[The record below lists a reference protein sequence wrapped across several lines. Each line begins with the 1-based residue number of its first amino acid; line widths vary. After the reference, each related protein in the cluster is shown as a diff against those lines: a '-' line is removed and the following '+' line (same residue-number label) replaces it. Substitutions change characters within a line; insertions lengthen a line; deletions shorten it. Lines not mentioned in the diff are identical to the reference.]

1 MRVKKAETSQNLT
14 DREIITLQYLAKGY
28 ENKEIADTIFVS
40 THTVKAHV
48 SAILRKLDARNRTH
62 AVYIAMKLKIID

>member
-48 SAILRKLDARNRTH
+48 SAILRKLNARNRIH
-62 AVYIAMKLKIID
+62 AVYIGMKLNIID

>member
-14 DREIITLQYLAKGY
+14 DREIITLQYLAKWY

-48 SAILRKLDARNRTH
+48 SAILRKLNARNRTH

>member
-48 SAILRKLDARNRTH
+48 SAILRKLNARNRTP

>member
-1 MRVKKAETSQNLT
+1 MRVKKAETSQTLT

-48 SAILRKLDARNRTH
+48 SAILRKLNARNRTH

>member
-1 MRVKKAETSQNLT
+1 MRVKKAETSQTLT

-48 SAILRKLDARNRTH
+48 SSL
-62 AVYIAMKLKIID
+62 

>member
-40 THTVKAHV
+40 THTVKDHV
-48 SAILRKLDARNRTH
+48 SAILRKLNARNRTH

>member
-14 DREIITLQYLAKGY
+14 DKIITLQYLAKGY

-48 SAILRKLDARNRTH
+48 SAILRKLNARNRTH

>member
-1 MRVKKAETSQNLT
+1 MRVKKAETSQTLT

-40 THTVKAHV
+40 TLTVKAHV
-48 SAILRKLDARNRTH
+48 SAILRKLNARNRTH

>member
-48 SAILRKLDARNRTH
+48 SAILRKLNARNRTH

>member
-1 MRVKKAETSQNLT
+1 MRVKKAETSQTLT

-40 THTVKAHV
+40 THTDKAHV
-48 SAILRKLDARNRTH
+48 SAILRKLNARNRTH
-62 AVYIAMKLKIID
+62 AV